1 MVSSSPSIQLS
12 TFHFD
17 DQQEREREREEQ
29 QQQQQQ
35 HLSSQLDDSYNFDY
49 DRFLLRMKHPDCRH
63 IVTKIK

>member
-29 QQQQQQ
+29 QQQQ
-35 HLSSQLDDSYNFDY
+35 HLSSQLDDNYNFDY

>member
-17 DQQEREREREEQ
+17 DQQEREREREE
-29 QQQQQQ
+29 QQQQQ